1 MKILYFRNG
10 IESCFQRGNHT
21 LKVPMS
27 LFQNNRKR
35 LIERIKANKKVPD
48 TGTFI
53 ILEGGVEIPFNDT
66 DICWPFR
73 QVSKLLTFIY
83 QYFDKYFFYIIFL
96 FIGVIFSM
104 VFWC

>member
-35 LIERIKANKKVPD
+35 LIKRIKANKKVSD

-66 DICWPFR
+66 DIHWPFR
-73 QVSKLLTFIY
+73 QVSKLLIFIY
-83 QYFDKYFFYIIFL
+83 QYFNKYFFYIIFL
-96 FIGVIFSM
+96 LGIIFSM

>member
-35 LIERIKANKKVPD
+35 LIERIKANKKVSD

-66 DICWPFR
+66 DIHWPFR
-73 QVSKLLTFIY
+73 QVSKLLIFIY
-83 QYFDKYFFYIIFL
+83 QYFNKYFFYIIFL
-96 FIGVIFSM
+96 LGIIFSM